1 MSSRDRR
8 SAAGRSPWVLPSL
21 AIAAA
26 IAAGVVLVPSDTTA
40 KSTLRPTLR
49 STLRPSLRRAP
60 RFALWL
66 QSNGYPLARVD
77 GGSITGPRHEVDCN
91 KDAVRRH
98 RLWRAVDA
106 HGHYLRS
113 VQARSLDYYDVNR
126 CWSPVFPGGSR
137 SAAEPTSSR
146 LYLSP
151 DAALPLATQAFLPSQ
166 EQREGLAVVLVSER
180 QKQQTMAR
188 EPWQIEARTRLL
200 RRPFFFSHNPSPGE
214 PQQQYAVVGTDGLLL
229 ITRWDG
235 RARTWRILHRERPRR
250 GFVIYQPVAAF
261 DMNRNGRVDVV
272 VQDFENAGE
281 TSDQRVLECQSSGCR
296 LVATGVYDSSA

>member
-1 MSSRDRR
+1 MPSRDRR
-8 SAAGRSPWVLPSL
+8 SAAERSSFRLPPL
-21 AIAAA
+21 ALAAA
-26 IAAGVVLVPSDTTA
+26 IAAGVVLLPRDTTA
-40 KSTLRPTLR
+40 RMKPG
-49 STLRPSLRRAP
+49 PAPRRAP
-60 RFALWL
+60 RTALWL

-77 GGSITGPRHEVDCN
+77 RGTITGPRHEVDCN

-106 HGHYLRS
+106 HGRYLRS

-126 CWSPVFPGGSR
+126 CWSPVFPRAG
-137 SAAEPTSSR
+137 AEPTSSR

-151 DAALPLATQAFLPSQ
+151 DAPLPLTTQSFLPSQ
-166 EQREGLAVVLVSER
+166 EQREGLAAMLVSER
-180 QKQQTMAR
+180 GKQQTTAR

-200 RRPFFFSHNPSPGE
+200 RRPLFFSHHPSPAE

>member
-1 MSSRDRR
+1 MPR
-8 SAAGRSPWVLPSL
+8 
-21 AIAAA
+21 
-26 IAAGVVLVPSDTTA
+26 DTTA
-40 KSTLRPTLR
+40 R
-49 STLRPSLRRAP
+49 STVRTQPRPELRRAP
-60 RFALWL
+60 RIAIWL
-66 QSNGYPLARVD
+66 QTNGYPLARVD
-77 GGSITGPRHEVDCN
+77 GGSITGPRHEIDCN

-98 RLWRAVDA
+98 MQWRAFDA

-126 CWSPVFPGGSR
+126 CWSPVFPGGPR
-137 SAAEPTSSR
+137 AGDEPTSSR

-151 DAALPLATQAFLPSQ
+151 EATLPVATQGFLPSQ
-166 EQREGLAVVLVSER
+166 EQRERLAAMLVSER
-180 QKQQTMAR
+180 QKQQTRAR

-200 RRPFFFSHNPSPGE
+200 RRPFFFLHHPSTGE

-229 ITRWDG
+229 ITLWDG
-235 RARTWRILHRERPRR
+235 RTRAWRILHRERPRR

-281 TSDQRVLECQSSGCR
+281 TSEQRVLECQSSGCR
-296 LVATGVYDSSA
+296 LVATGVYDSTA

>member
-1 MSSRDRR
+1 MI
-8 SAAGRSPWVLPSL
+8 PSL
-21 AIAAA
+21 AAA
-26 IAAGVVLVPSDTTA
+26 IAAIALIPRDTTA
-40 KSTLRPTLR
+40 RSGLRQGLRPNLR
-49 STLRPSLRRAP
+49 AGLRADLRANLGRAP
-60 RFALWL
+60 RTALWL

-77 GGSITGPRHEVDCN
+77 GGAITGPRHEIDCN

-126 CWSPVFPGGSR
+126 CWSPVFPGPRVPR
-137 SAAEPTSSR
+137 SEAGAEPQSSR

-151 DAALPLATQAFLPSQ
+151 DAALPLTTQAFQPSQ

-180 QKQQTMAR
+180 QKQQTTAR

-200 RRPFFFSHNPSPGE
+200 RRPFFFSHHPSPAE

-229 ITRWDG
+229 ITRWDA
-235 RARTWRILHRERPRR
+235 RAHTWRILHRERPRR

-281 TSDQRVLECQSSGCR
+281 TSDQRVLECQTSGCR